1 MTGSLQ
7 TKQGLETSQTRGQ
20 GPSQIVHGSHPAAAE
35 GNTQL
40 TEGATLENVTFMTIG
55 KCNSEMHRTLLT
67 KDYFSKFGSYN
78 IQETE
83 K

>member
-20 GPSQIVHGSHPAAAE
+20 GPSQIVHAGHPAAAE
-35 GNTQL
+35 GNTLL
-40 TEGATLENVTFMTIG
+40 TEGAALGNVTFMTIG
-55 KCNSEMHRTLLT
+55 KCNYETRRTLLT
-67 KDYFSKFGSYN
+67 KDSKFGSYN
-78 IQETE
+78 IPDTE